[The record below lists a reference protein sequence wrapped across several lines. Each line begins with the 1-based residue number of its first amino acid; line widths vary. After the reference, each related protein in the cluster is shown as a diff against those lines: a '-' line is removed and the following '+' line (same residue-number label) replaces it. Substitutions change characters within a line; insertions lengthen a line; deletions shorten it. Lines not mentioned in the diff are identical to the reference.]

1 MRTAAFAY
9 VLQNYEVLCSALDEI
24 HSSGTDEYAIKAAG
38 FLSLM
43 EKFNLYFGLKLSH
56 LIFSAMEQLSISL
69 QGKDTTIQESVQA
82 ARLALNYLEAQRTDD
97 SLMIANIRTCPT

>member
-1 MRTAAFAY
+1 MRTAAFAS

-24 HSSGTDEYAIKAAG
+24 HSSGTDEYAIKAAC

-43 EKFNLYFGLKLSH
+43 ERFNLYFGLKLSH

-69 QGKDTTIQESVQA
+69 QGEDTASYSGVSTSFKTFSQLLTSTK
-82 ARLALNYLEAQRTDD
+82 N
-97 SLMIANIRTCPT
+97 